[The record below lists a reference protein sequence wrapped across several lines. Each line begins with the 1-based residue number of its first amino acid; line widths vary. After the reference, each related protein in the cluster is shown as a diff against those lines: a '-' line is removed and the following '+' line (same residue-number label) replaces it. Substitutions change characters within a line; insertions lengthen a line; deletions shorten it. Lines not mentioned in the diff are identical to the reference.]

1 MRVLTSERVVCSSS
15 GTDRIDGLDREDGR
29 IDGREDGR
37 ETSTT
42 HFFLLGGNRSFAS
55 GATIGGFGDT
65 DDTSSSS
72 PPSAPLHPPCVP

>member
-15 GTDRIDGLDREDGR
+15 GTDRIDGIDREDGR

-42 HFFLLGGNRSFAS
+42 HFFLWAGTVHQWKL
-55 GATIGGFGDT
+55 GGFGDT

>member
-15 GTDRIDGLDREDGR
+15 GTDRIDGIDREDGR

-55 GATIGGFGDT
+55 G
-65 DDTSSSS
+65 S
-72 PPSAPLHPPCVP
+72 